1 MTSHLGRYE
10 IVEELG
16 RGAMGIVYKAYD
28 PLIERFV
35 AIKTINLKALSE
47 TERAEY
53 EARFYQ
59 EARAAGHL
67 SHPNIVTIYDLGE
80 SGDVA
85 YIAMELMEG
94 RELQEMIYG
103 KRRLLVTDA
112 LNIAIQV
119 AAGLSYAHQ
128 RGVVHGDIKPSNIMV
143 LGDNLVK
150 IADFGIARMA
160 SSHVIS
166 PAEHKQGDAIYGTP
180 AFMSPEQ
187 IQGKPIDARS
197 DIFSLGVV
205 LYYLLTDRFPFSEE
219 NIGLLK
225 NQIVNVVPEKPS
237 SLNPGISETLDAVI
251 YKCLAKNPD
260 ARYKN
265 ANDLANDLRSCL
277 SALLHTRTGTD
288 QPPKSSIKFK
298 RLKNLVAPRRFSRR
312 FVANGAYI
320 AMVAMMFLSIIDMVT
335 PPSIQ
340 MNLLYIFP
348 LIMISLHCERIK
360 LISSAVVLALFLQ
373 GLNLV
378 GDAIPIS
385 SKVFIAVMVL
395 VSNIAIV
402 FLSRIARINFI
413 EVERLSS
420 FDSLTGLRNRLSF
433 EVITDIE
440 IDRQRQKR
448 AVFSFAYI
456 DINKL
461 RGLNETVGY
470 ATGDNAIKLVARVIR
485 ENIRQS
491 DTPARIG
498 GDEFAIL
505 MPNTSA
511 AECESFCKQLSLEI
525 SKQMKDASLPLS
537 TNIGYVT
544 FEKPPES
551 ISEVFDRAE
560 NAMHRAKASG
570 KSYAVSA

>member
-1 MTSHLGRYE
+1 MISHLGRYE
-10 IVEELG
+10 ILEELG

-28 PLIERFV
+28 PLIERFA
-35 AIKTINLKALSE
+35 AIKTINLQVLSE
-47 TERAEY
+47 MERAEY

-59 EARAAGHL
+59 EAKAAGRL
-67 SHPNIVTIYDLGE
+67 NHPNIVTIYDLGE

-160 SSHVIS
+160 SSMEV
-166 PAEHKQGDAIYGTP
+166 KQGDAIFGTP
-180 AFMSPEQ
+180 PYMSPEQ
-187 IQGKPIDARS
+187 IQGKSIDARS
-197 DIFSLGVV
+197 DIYSLGVV
-205 LYYLLTDRFPFSEE
+205 LYYLLTDRLPFSEE
-219 NIGLLK
+219 NIILLK
-225 NQIVNVVPEKPS
+225 NQIISVAPEKPS
-237 SLNPGISETLDAVI
+237 ALNPAISETLDTVI
-251 YKCLAKNPD
+251 YKCLEKTPD

-277 SALLHTRTGTD
+277 SALLHTSTGLD
-288 QPPKSSIKFK
+288 HPFRSGVKFK
-298 RLKNLVAPRRFSRR
+298 RLKSLVSPRRFSRK
-312 FVANGAYI
+312 FVANGSYI
-320 AMVAMMFLSIIDMVT
+320 AMVAMMVISIIDMVT

-348 LIMISLHCERIK
+348 LIMISLHCERMK
-360 LISSAVVLALFLQ
+360 LISGAVMLALFLQ

-378 GDAIPIS
+378 NDDIPIS
-385 SKVFIAVMVL
+385 SKIVLAIMVL
-395 VSNIAIV
+395 VSNITIV

-440 IDRQRQKR
+440 IDRQKHKK

-456 DINKL
+456 DPNNLK
-461 RGLNETVGY
+461 GLNEAKGY

-505 MPNTSA
+505 MPNTNA

-525 SKQMKDASLPLS
+525 SKQMEDASLPLS
-537 TNIGYVT
+537 TNIGYAT
-544 FEKPPES
+544 FEKPPVS
-551 ISEVFDRAE
+551 ISEVFDKAE
-560 NAMHRAKASG
+560 NAMHRAKKSG
-570 KSYAVSA
+570 KSFAVSA